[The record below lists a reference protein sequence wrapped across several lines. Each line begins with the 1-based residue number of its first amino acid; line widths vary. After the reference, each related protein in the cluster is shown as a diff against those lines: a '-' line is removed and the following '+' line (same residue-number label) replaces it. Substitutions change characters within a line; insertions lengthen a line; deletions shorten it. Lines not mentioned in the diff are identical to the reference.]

1 MSSPASRGSGPRR
14 FRRLLLAALAI
25 AVIVPASVPAQ
36 AAPAEEAGIWLVDW
50 SDPSVDPE
58 SGLEEIRS
66 RGIEV
71 RRVFDRLWHGVSIEA
86 TPTQAHELTESAAFG
101 RAWEDIAVP
110 RPVTGPVEE
119 SASAR
124 TPELD
129 YATVTT
135 QADVLHGRGITGS
148 GVKVGVIDTGVD
160 YTHPDLGGCFG
171 PGCRVAFGHDFTGDD
186 FNPEEGVDAQP
197 DEDPMDCQGHG
208 THVAGIVGADGGV
221 TGVAPDAAIGAY
233 RVFGCEGPSSQEIII
248 AAMEAAA
255 EDGMD
260 VVNMSLGYAY
270 QWPEY
275 PTAVAASAL
284 VDEGTVVVA
293 SAGNAGESGTFS
305 LGAPS
310 VGEGVLSVASTDNPS
325 ARMSRAVVGPHGE
338 EVGWSTLGDA
348 PSPEEGDVFDDLA
361 LVENL
366 GCEED
371 DYPDLEGRTA
381 VIERG
386 ECTFDAKYELA
397 VDHGAS
403 AVLVYNNVPGP
414 FGAGGVE
421 DREVPGAVVTG
432 EAGTYIRDI
441 AELRVGG
448 SIRFTTEEIEVD
460 LPRAD
465 QASSFSSYGP
475 APDLGAKPDLAAPGG
490 GIWSTYLHDEG
501 EYESM
506 SGTSMSSPHIAGGVA
521 LLLEGRPGMAP
532 AEVRARLTSTAETV
546 QWEGNRDIPLNES
559 VHRVGAGVVDLARA
573 LDTPVLMGPA
583 NIHLGDGTGRRTFTV
598 DVTATVHTSLTFGHE
613 VAAATDG
620 EIRDVRFN
628 AVEPAVS
635 FSPRRATLA
644 AGESTTIEVTLD
656 PGADLPEHSLFG
668 GYVTASDGRGE
679 WSVPYSGYQGRFGD
693 LAVLDHEDFPRL
705 VAEDEDGELTEPV
718 DEGRVFAADERLP
731 GLEAYFKYQ
740 SRRSEVRIVDAETGD
755 VAAEVVEDFLPRSSG
770 ADDPLLFDL
779 DRAVED
785 LPAGD
790 WRAELRVVAPGG
802 DPESEDDWEEW
813 TSPEF
818 TVAE

>member
-208 THVAGIVGADGGV
+208 THVAGI
-221 TGVAPDAAIGAY
+221 
-233 RVFGCEGPSSQEIII
+233 
-248 AAMEAAA
+248 
-255 EDGMD
+255 
-260 VVNMSLGYAY
+260 
-270 QWPEY
+270 
-275 PTAVAASAL
+275 
-284 VDEGTVVVA
+284 
-293 SAGNAGESGTFS
+293 
-305 LGAPS
+305 
-310 VGEGVLSVASTDNPS
+310 
-325 ARMSRAVVGPHGE
+325 VGPHGE